1 MNALTEIFIELVGAS
16 WRVSGL
22 FLVLVAL
29 RFCLRRFLP
38 VGWLFA
44 AWIVLG
50 GALLVPLRLPVTWP
64 TFAVPQIV
72 APKPMPAGPAIV
84 RTEGNMAPAVRLQ
97 SGTGP
102 IRPTEPMVDLQ
113 VFETSVGVPRSLVG
127 MFALLWAGGAL
138 LLLGLRLVS
147 AIKLRSRMAKTGS
160 SADPVLQAMVARSC
174 REIGI
179 ARLPV
184 VLSTPLVASPAL
196 CGLIGPRLLFPPSL
210 VEKLSP
216 DELRLVVLHELGHL
230 RRHDLW
236 SQAVL
241 QVAVIVHWFNPVV
254 WLAVRLARLDCEL
267 ACDEFVLKRE
277 PVGKTDDY
285 GRTLLK
291 VLGAVR
297 GETRLP
303 ATLGIVESKRQFLTR
318 ITMITD
324 YRPPTVRRTFT
335 GAVLLAVFAV
345 VGYTEEAKQTPAL
358 SPAEIA
364 AQPRETRMQMMQER
378 ASAERATRERQFLA
392 LADAGKIVLRAI
404 GAPGGVPVA
413 VIDVDGEPKV
423 VAEDSGLVAGR
434 VTIIDG
440 ANGRVTVS
448 VGKSG
453 SREFLLINP
462 RPVKFPEI
470 SPKQFEFLVTP
481 AARRSVED
489 NRVPSELVFAWSA
502 INPEGKEAILM
513 NYLRRG
519 LVVDIHSD
527 AKGAG
532 TSIQRLFAKQI
543 SQRVRER
550 REAFVASLTAEQ
562 RERFGGGAE
571 MAIRLDAAPAESAAA
586 IALSNTTKAKRD
598 RVIAELT
605 SDQRKL
611 YDLWQ
616 AAMAL

>member
-1 MNALTEIFIELVGAS
+1 MNTLTEVFMELAGAS

-22 FLVLVAL
+22 LLVLVAL

-44 AWIVLG
+44 AWVVLS
-50 GALLVPLRLPVTWP
+50 GALLVPVRLPVTWP
-64 TFAVPQIV
+64 ALAVPQIV
-72 APKPMPAGPAIV
+72 TPKPMPAGPAIV
-84 RTEGNMAPAVRLQ
+84 RAGGNMAPAVRLQ

-102 IRPTEPMVDLQ
+102 TRPTEPMVDLE
-113 VFETSVGVPRSLVG
+113 VFETSLGMLRSLIGV
-127 MFALLWAGGAL
+127 FALLWAGGAL
-138 LLLGLRLVS
+138 LLLGLRVVS
-147 AIKLRSRMAKTGS
+147 ASKLRSRLTKTGS
-160 SADPVLQAMVARSC
+160 AADPVLRAMVARSC
-174 REIGI
+174 REIGV
-179 ARLPV
+179 AREPV
-184 VLSTPLVASPAL
+184 VLTTPLVASPAL
-196 CGLIGPRLLFPPSL
+196 CGLIRPHLLFPPGL
-210 VEKLSP
+210 VEKLGP

-236 SQAVL
+236 SQAAL

-318 ITMITD
+318 ITMITN
-324 YRPPTVRRTFT
+324 YRPQTLRRTLA
-335 GAVLLAVFAV
+335 GAALLAAFAL
-345 VGYTEEAKQTPAL
+345 VGYTEEAKQAPVF
-358 SPAEIA
+358 SPAEMTA
-364 AQPRETRMQMMQER
+364 MPSETRRQTMQER
-378 ASAERATRERQFLA
+378 ATAERAARERQFLEW
-392 LADAGKIVLRAI
+392 ADAGKIVLRAI

-413 VIDVDGEPKV
+413 VFDVDGEPKV
-423 VAEDSGLVAGR
+423 VVEDSGLVAGR
-434 VTIIDG
+434 VTVIDG

-448 VGKSG
+448 FGKNG
-453 SREFLLINP
+453 LREFLLTNP

-519 LVVDIHSD
+519 LVVDVHSD

-571 MAIRLDAAPAESAAA
+571 KAIRLDATPAESAAA
-586 IALSNTTKAKRD
+586 IERSNTAKAKRD

-605 SDQRKL
+605 SEQRML